1 MASERER
8 LLARYYDLEY
18 EGYTEDVD
26 FYVQFATL
34 LDPDKRLPLLELGA
48 GTGRIAVALAEA
60 GFSVVC
66 VDVSEAMLEACEE
79 KARLRGVAEKITVVH
94 ADMRD
99 LRGVPQ
105 RAFNVA
111 YCALNTFAYLV
122 SGEEQ
127 MAMLAG
133 VQKALV
139 QHGILLLDL
148 TPPFPHLL
156 PPSDG
161 EVIHQGTYPVG
172 DGTVVHKLVTG
183 RAVLSRQLHHVT
195 LMYDQESTNGMVT
208 RASHQLDIRWNGRY
222 EMDALFKLAGYE
234 VESLYGS
241 YDLDE
246 FGDESERMI
255 FVGRT

>member
-1 MASERER
+1 
-8 LLARYYDLEY
+8 
-18 EGYTEDVD
+18 
-26 FYVQFATL
+26 
-34 LDPDKRLPLLELGA
+34 
-48 GTGRIAVALAEA
+48 
-60 GFSVVC
+60 
-66 VDVSEAMLEACEE
+66 
-79 KARLRGVAEKITVVH
+79 
-94 ADMRD
+94 
-99 LRGVPQ
+99 
-105 RAFNVA
+105 
-111 YCALNTFAYLV
+111 V

-133 VQKALV
+133 VKKALV